1 MKLLGFK
8 SLDTLKPYMYVKPGH
23 FIYPD
28 EKVGKFK
35 LLKNRFHD
43 NNKLPLISL
52 SKAAPLCLVLS

>member
-28 EKVGKFK
+28 EKVGQFK
-35 LLKNRFHD
+35 SLKIRIRH
-43 NNKLPLISL
+43 NNNCSLISL
-52 SKAAPLCLVLS
+52 SKAALLYLVLS